1 MNHSLYIGMCKKQNK
16 KKNKDM
22 GQNVLQK
29 KSEGALHWILT
40 LKHTYGIVLTS
51 L

>member
-1 MNHSLYIGMCKKQNK
+1 MNYSLYIGMCKKTT
-16 KKNKDM
+16 KNKDM